1 MEKLGYIVADRKP
14 NNLKGFVE
22 FTSDFSS
29 VDSTK
34 PVLIIGY
41 KRAKE
46 LLGDKFNILD
56 KNISKNVSWTFKKTE
71 KRIDYDEDIDKFYK
85 ACINNIIYNIKY
97 YYINIIKLKYNKIKK
112 LYNIIFSNNK
122 KYIYI
127 NNGML
132 YLKYNDCV
140 MGISLTILQYCG
152 INTDKIL
159 TKITNNSSNV
169 VYNETTPFVKE
180 LKKEIGNNKEY
191 VIPYFISME

>member
-29 VDSTK
+29 VNSTK
-34 PVLIIGY
+34 PVLVIGY

-46 LLGDKFNILD
+46 ILGDKFNILD

-152 INTDKIL
+152 INIDKIL
-159 TKITNNSSNV
+159 TRITNNSSNV

-191 VIPYFISME
+191 AIPYFMSIE

>member
-159 TKITNNSSNV
+159 TRITNNSSNV

-191 VIPYFISME
+191 AIPYFMSME

>member
-159 TKITNNSSNV
+159 TRITNNSLNI

-191 VIPYFISME
+191 VIPYFMSME